1 MRSRR
6 CGLVA
11 VIAALLL
18 VGCQAQNGGGTQPDP
33 PRDPRPASSSE
44 GHDVVRMPNLVGLP
58 SAEAGRR
65 IGELEASH
73 KLGISSSWRS
83 EVITQCGVRPS
94 SVTRQRPA
102 PGSALRRRTVVH
114 VRAAALNL
122 DRFRG
127 PCEPVD
133 GDLGPV
139 AGRDARL
146 ARQFYRF
153 AADPALGAPF
163 VDDEVWVGIE
173 DGMVATSL
181 DVGERP
187 HLDAWEL
194 ETGYAEAI
202 GPFSALD
209 VVAASGGYYE
219 VHRGVA
225 RTCPSGDDDA
235 PPGFAELR
243 PISLTAPADTTS
255 SCSQWWAVTL
265 FLTHEN
271 KIRGVALGLGSP

>member
-1 MRSRR
+1 MLSRR
-6 CGLVA
+6 SVLVTA
-11 VIAALLL
+11 TATL
-18 VGCQAQNGGGTQPDP
+18 VLAGCQAPGDSGTHPVPARDSFAASP
-33 PRDPRPASSSE
+33 PAGRA
-44 GHDVVRMPNLVGLP
+44 VVRMPDLVGLP

-65 IGELEASH
+65 IGQLEATYR
-73 KLGISSSWRS
+73 LGISSGWRS
-83 EVITQCGVRPS
+83 QAITRCGIRPD
-94 SVTRQRPA
+94 SVTRQRPL

-114 VRAAALNL
+114 VRTAALDL

-139 AGRDARL
+139 AGRDATL

-153 AADPALGAPF
+153 AADPLLGAPF

-173 DGMVATSL
+173 HGMVATSL
-181 DVGERP
+181 DVHERSEP
-187 HLDAWEL
+187 GSWQL

-209 VVAASGGYYE
+209 VVAASGGYYGL
-219 VHRGVA
+219 HRGVA
-225 RTCPSGDDDA
+225 PTCPSGSDAA
-235 PPGFAELR
+235 PPGFAGLR
-243 PISLTAPADTTS
+243 PISLTAPADTTG

-265 FLTHEN
+265 FLTDED
-271 KIRGVALGLGSP
+271 KIRGVALRLGSP